1 MASLR
6 GYGSTTYIARDDG
19 SIGVGGPMI
28 ANASPSITA
37 IDGTPIRVVVLAL
50 AAAAGLTA
58 LKMAGIRFNIG
69 VST

>member
-1 MASLR
+1 MASLH
-6 GYGSTTYIARDDG
+6 GYGSTTYVAPNDG
-19 SIGVGGPMI
+19 TIGIGGPVV
-28 ANASPSITA
+28 ANASPTLAA

>member
-1 MASLR
+1 M
-6 GYGSTTYIARDDG
+6 
-19 SIGVGGPMI
+19 V
-28 ANASPSITA
+28 ANASPTIAA